1 MMRGMRALV
10 VVASAVAVFVLLSDL
25 EGTRPSQRSG
35 HAEGAT
41 SAGQRAGPDGDAVG
55 TRLHD
60 GAKDFGEGLLG
71 GVKFVGRTIASPF
84 TGTTSKVGRDA
95 DATGK
100 RLHQGAKGFGEGLLG
115 GLKYTGRKVGD
126 FFSDSDGKEGR

>member
-10 VVASAVAVFVLLSDL
+10 AVASAVAVLVLLSDL
-25 EGTRPSQRSG
+25 DGTRPSQRSG

-41 SAGQRAGPDGDAVG
+41 SAVQRAGRDGDAVG
-55 TRLHD
+55 TRLRD
-60 GAKDFGEGLLG
+60 GAKDFGEGFLG

-84 TGTTSKVGRDA
+84 TGTTDKVGRDA
-95 DATGK
+95 DTTGK

-115 GLKYTGRKVGD
+115 GLKYTGRKVGA
-126 FFSDSDGKEGR
+126 FFSDSDGKKDR